1 MSYGNYEAVEKVL
14 SYDMTGCFIFL
25 FAFLL
30 IRSLLQEEKPGLK
43 KIYFITPGGRGRQAV
58 RQLLVCALYVTVFAI
73 LSFLMLLA
81 VSVGIYGKTGSL
93 GNSAQSMIM
102 LEKCTL
108 PVSVGEYL
116 LLYVAVNVLLAL
128 AAALFAWLWM
138 ELFRTRLLGILAVL
152 LIGGIEAVFYFR
164 LSDTSGVVCLKY
176 INVFRFIRP
185 GDILYEYR
193 NFNLGGTPVNCL
205 TAILVLAVGVIV
217 LSAGGIILIR
227 EKRRPIAQAGRV
239 ERMLAAFFHRM
250 EEGCHRGLCKLSLG
264 GYELYKMLLV
274 NKGLIF
280 VLLWLF
286 LLLAR
291 LDLAQVNFIGTR
303 AYLNEIYREYEGV
316 DDDRLRAWMAE
327 KQAELEQVTQ
337 EYETKV
343 AEYAAGSISDAEF
356 DSAAQ
361 RYSSYSTVIA
371 AVGQLEE
378 QLAYVDRLKEKRDI
392 DVWIVNER
400 PYRLLWTENGL
411 WVGSG
416 YEEQEFIAIA
426 NLLLIIFLM
435 SSVFSY
441 DKSCGMYGVIRCTKG
456 GRISLFRKKTGIS
469 ALVCVLVSGVSYG
482 LRLWEVCRNDPL
494 HCLNAPVQSLRFL
507 EDFPLSVS
515 IGGFL
520 CIVFC
525 SMWGC

>member
-1 MSYGNYEAVEKVL
+1 
-14 SYDMTGCFIFL
+14 
-25 FAFLL
+25 
-30 IRSLLQEEKPGLK
+30 
-43 KIYFITPGGRGRQAV
+43 
-58 RQLLVCALYVTVFAI
+58 
-73 LSFLMLLA
+73 
-81 VSVGIYGKTGSL
+81 
-93 GNSAQSMIM
+93 MIM

-108 PVSVGEYL
+108 PISVGEYL
-116 LLYVAVNVLLAL
+116 LLYVAVNVLLVL

-138 ELFRTRLLGILAVL
+138 ELFRTRL
-152 LIGGIEAVFYFR
+152 
-164 LSDTSGVVCLKY
+164 D
-176 INVFRFIRP
+176 
-185 GDILYEYR
+185 
-193 NFNLGGTPVNCL
+193 L
-205 TAILVLAVGVIV
+205 T
-217 LSAGGIILIR
+217 
-227 EKRRPIAQAGRV
+227 
-239 ERMLAAFFHRM
+239 
-250 EEGCHRGLCKLSLG
+250 
-264 GYELYKMLLV
+264 
-274 NKGLIF
+274 
-280 VLLWLF
+280 
-286 LLLAR
+286 
-291 LDLAQVNFIGTR
+291 QVNFIGTR

-316 DDDRLRAWMAE
+316 DDGRLRAWMAE

-361 RYSSYSTVIA
+361 RYSSYSTMIA

-378 QLAYVDRLKEKRDI
+378 QLAYVDRLKEERDI

-426 NLLLIIFLM
+426 NVILIIFLM

-456 GRISLFRKKTGIS
+456 GRISLFRKKTGIA

-482 LRLWEVCRNDPL
+482 LRFWEVCRNDPL

-507 EDFPLSVS
+507 EDFPLPVS

-520 CIVFC
+520 CIVFLLHVGVLTALAYVTSEMTYLLKSIKGVLCTILIAVVPQILYMLGLEWCYDLSLVQPLVYVELLNGGGFYRSLAAVLFVLGIGAC
-525 SMWGC
+525 SCFLLKIQWCGRGKGDEISAQKRMQKV